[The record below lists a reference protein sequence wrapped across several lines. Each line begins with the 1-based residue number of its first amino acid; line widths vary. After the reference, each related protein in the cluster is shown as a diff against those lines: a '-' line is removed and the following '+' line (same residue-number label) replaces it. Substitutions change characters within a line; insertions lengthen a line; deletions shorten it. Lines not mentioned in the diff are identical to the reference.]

1 MMNMGT
7 HESELF
13 WDRLRIAYNAS
24 SHTHETLAEAAGV
37 SRNTVQRL
45 LAGESNSGFVKTLT
59 DMTNALGIPLKT
71 LFDYQ
76 AQINHRIGKIG
87 IPSIDQMINEI
98 YNETSVSGCDELANY
113 AHPDYKVFNPS
124 YKKNVSDMYITAR
137 ERGYLTLDEERLINT
152 QNNTINGGLMQKELL
167 KYYCIPDYLVVIFD
181 CKTILKSDPS
191 IKTSYTV
198 IEHLQLEHPIEYYS
212 NGTEPPKIIKRHW
225 SILDNNSTLV
235 SQ

>member
-1 MMNMGT
+1 MSTGT

-24 SHTHETLAEAAGV
+24 SHTHESLAEAAGV

-45 LAGESNSGFVKTLT
+45 LAGQSNNGFVKTLT

-76 AQINHRIGKIG
+76 EQINHHIGKIG
-87 IPSIDQMINEI
+87 IPSIDQMISEVYNEI
-98 YNETSVSGCDELANY
+98 SASGCDELAKY
-113 AHPDYKVFNPS
+113 AHPDYKVYNPS
-124 YKKNVSDMYITAR
+124 YKKNVSDTYNAAR

-152 QNNTINGGLMQKELL
+152 QNNNINGRLLQKELL
-167 KYYCIPDYLVVIFD
+167 KYYCIPGHLVVIFD
-181 CKTILKSDPS
+181 CKTFLKSDPS
-191 IKTSYTV
+191 IQTSFAI

-212 NGTEPPKIIKRHW
+212 KGTEPPKIIKRHW
-225 SILDNNSTLV
+225 NILDNNSTLV
-235 SQ
+235 SK

>member
-1 MMNMGT
+1 MSTGT

-24 SHTHETLAEAAGV
+24 SHTHESLAEAAGV

-87 IPSIDQMINEI
+87 ILSIDRMINEI
-98 YNETSVSGCDELANY
+98 YNEISVSGCDELAKY

-124 YKKNVSDMYITAR
+124 YKKNVSDTYNTAR
-137 ERGYLTLDEERLINT
+137 ERGYITLDEERLINT
-152 QNNTINGGLMQKELL
+152 QNNTINGRMMQKELL
-167 KYYCIPDYLVVIFD
+167 KYYCIPG

-191 IKTSYTV
+191 IKTSYV
-198 IEHLQLEHPIEYYS
+198 MIEHIQLEHPIEYYS
-212 NGTEPPKIIKRHW
+212 MGTEPPKIKKRYW
-225 SILDNNSTLV
+225 SIIDNNSTLV

>member
-1 MMNMGT
+1 MSTGT

-45 LAGESNSGFVKTLT
+45 LAGESNSGFVRTLT
-59 DMTNALGIPLKT
+59 DMANALGIPLKT

-76 AQINHRIGKIG
+76 AQINNRIGKIG
-87 IPSIDQMINEI
+87 TQSIDQMINEI
-98 YNETSVSGCDELANY
+98 YSEISVSGCDELAKY
-113 AHPDYKVFNPS
+113 AHPDYKIFNPS
-124 YKKNVSDMYITAR
+124 YKKNVSDTYNAAR

-152 QNNTINGGLMQKELL
+152 QNNTINGSLMEKKLL
-167 KYYCIPDYLVVIFD
+167 KYYCIPGYLVIIFD

-191 IKTSYTV
+191 VKTSYEI
-198 IEHLQLEHPIEYYS
+198 IEHVKLEHPIEYYS
-212 NGTEPPKIIKRHW
+212 KDTEPPKIIKRYW
-225 SILDNNSTLV
+225 SIVDNNSTLV
-235 SQ
+235 SI